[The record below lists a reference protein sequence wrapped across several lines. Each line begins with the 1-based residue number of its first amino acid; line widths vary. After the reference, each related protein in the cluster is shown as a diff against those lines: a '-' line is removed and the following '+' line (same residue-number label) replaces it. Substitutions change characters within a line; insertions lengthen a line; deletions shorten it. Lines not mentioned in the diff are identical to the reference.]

1 MAATNAPGIM
11 AATNAP
17 ELLRTAVVMV
27 LNDDGFNI
35 LSEPARKSRILAKKY
50 LEWCQLERNE
60 HNFVSFSKELVGDVN
75 ACFTS
80 LPTAKARREQMWE
93 RFFKYRASS
102 EFSHKWISHL
112 SAVEVSPTPIFYQ
125 FITDFI
131 MEHFIKEHFPMM
143 EQPMGSPTTLDFEEH
158 NAIRYTAGYVLRAIR
173 SKIDCCS
180 NPLKVEL
187 ALCLE
192 ELREEAGNSLSH
204 ASEEWLQAI
213 DRGGLVHV
221 NDITYMV
228 LVESCTSEGIWR

>member
-1 MAATNAPGIM
+1 M

-27 LNDDGFNI
+27 LNDDGFDI
-35 LSEPARKSRILAKKY
+35 PSEPAHKSRILAKKY

-75 ACFTS
+75 AYFTS

-102 EFSHKWISHL
+102 EFSHKWINHL

-131 MEHFIKEHFPMM
+131 MEHFIKEHFPVM
-143 EQPMGSPTTLDFEEH
+143 EQPMKSPTTL
-158 NAIRYTAGYVLRAIR
+158 I
-173 SKIDCCS
+173 
-180 NPLKVEL
+180 LKSTTL
-187 ALCLE
+187 FSILLGMC
-192 ELREEAGNSLSH
+192 
-204 ASEEWLQAI
+204 
-213 DRGGLVHV
+213 
-221 NDITYMV
+221 
-228 LVESCTSEGIWR
+228 